1 MTRITRKLPITLV
14 LSLVAGVGVA
24 QADSKGTLI
33 ALRMPSHE
41 TRVRTN
47 PLTQHPREL
56 PARVTAEL
64 STGFAD
70 ERPIDIFSKR
80 AIERVALHQPE
91 TDAVPA
97 GVGNQ
102 IRFDCESIQREP
114 SPQMDRTMRMW
125 EDLGLLG
132 ESGCRELGE
141 PDPVRDLT
149 TWEKLARKYPPKK
162 FDLWA
167 GLKFQ
172 YERYPVGPVDA
183 DHLGDPLRRDPLGPV
198 LRPLE

>member
-56 PARVTAEL
+56 PARAAEL
-64 STGFAD
+64 STGFSD
-70 ERPIDIFSKR
+70 EKPIDIFSKR

-102 IRFDCESIQREP
+102 IRFDCDSIQRKR
-114 SPQMDRTMRMW
+114 SPQMDQTMRMW

-132 ESGCRELGE
+132 ESGCREPGE

-149 TWEKLARKYPPKK
+149 TSEKLARKYPPKE

-172 YERYPVGPVDA
+172 YERHPVGPVDA
-183 DHLGDPLRRDPLGPV
+183 DHLRYPLRRYPLGPV
-198 LRPLE
+198 LRSLE

>member
-1 MTRITRKLPITLV
+1 MTRMTRKLPITLV

-56 PARVTAEL
+56 PARVAAEL
-64 STGFAD
+64 STGFSD

-102 IRFDCESIQREP
+102 IRF
-114 SPQMDRTMRMW
+114 
-125 EDLGLLG
+125 
-132 ESGCRELGE
+132 
-141 PDPVRDLT
+141 
-149 TWEKLARKYPPKK
+149 ARKYPPKE

-183 DHLGDPLRRDPLGPV
+183 DHLGYPLRQYLFGPV

>member
-1 MTRITRKLPITLV
+1 MTRISRKLPIALV

-33 ALRMPSHE
+33 ALRMPPHE

-56 PARVTAEL
+56 PARAAEL
-64 STGFAD
+64 STGFSD

-102 IRFDCESIQREP
+102 IHF
-114 SPQMDRTMRMW
+114 
-125 EDLGLLG
+125 
-132 ESGCRELGE
+132 
-141 PDPVRDLT
+141 
-149 TWEKLARKYPPKK
+149 ARKYPPKE

-172 YERYPVGPVDA
+172 YERYPMGQVDA
-183 DHLGDPLRRDPLGPV
+183 DHLGYPLRRNPLGAV

>member
-1 MTRITRKLPITLV
+1 MTRISRKLPIALA

-33 ALRMPSHE
+33 ALRIPSHE
-41 TRVRTN
+41 TRVRTD

-56 PARVTAEL
+56 QVRVTAEL

-80 AIERVALHQPE
+80 AIDRVALPE

-97 GVGNQ
+97 GVENQ
-102 IRFDCESIQREP
+102 IRSDCESIQRER
-114 SPQMDRTMRMW
+114 SPQIYRTMRMW

-132 ESGCRELGE
+132 ESGCRKLGE
-141 PDPVRDLT
+141 PDPVL
-149 TWEKLARKYPPKK
+149 KLARKYPPKG

-167 GLKFQ
+167 GLNFQ

>member
-56 PARVTAEL
+56 PARAAEL
-64 STGFAD
+64 STGFSD

-97 GVGNQ
+97 GVRNQ
-102 IRFDCESIQREP
+102 IRFDCDSIQRKR
-114 SPQMDRTMRMW
+114 SPQMDQSMRMW

-141 PDPVRDLT
+141 PEAVRDLT
-149 TWEKLARKYPPKK
+149 TPEKLARKYPPKEL
-162 FDLWA
+162 DLWA
-167 GLKFQ
+167 GLKLQ

-183 DHLGDPLRRDPLGPV
+183 DPLGDPLRRDPLGPV

>member
-56 PARVTAEL
+56 QVRVTAEL

-80 AIERVALHQPE
+80 AMERVALHQPE

-102 IRFDCESIQREP
+102 IRFDCESIPRKR
-114 SPQMDRTMRMW
+114 SPQMDQTLRMG
-125 EDLGLLG
+125 EDLSLLG
-132 ESGCRELGE
+132 ESGCRKPGE

-162 FDLWA
+162 FDLW

-172 YERYPVGPVDA
+172 YERYPVGPSCKK
-183 DHLGDPLRRDPLGPV
+183 
-198 LRPLE
+198 